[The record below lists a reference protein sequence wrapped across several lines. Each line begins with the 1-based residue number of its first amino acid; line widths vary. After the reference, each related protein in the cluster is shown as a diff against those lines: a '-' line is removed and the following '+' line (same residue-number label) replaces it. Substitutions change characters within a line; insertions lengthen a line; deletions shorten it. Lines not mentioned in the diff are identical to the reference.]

1 MSWVWLASREA
12 VMTGVRRGVFG
23 AVDGGRRGARTNRC
37 SSCVTEGAAPLLTSA
52 ACTVDGGRRGARTNR
67 CSSCVTE
74 GAAPL
79 LTSAACTA
87 AARRPTALNGGTRPN
102 PSRSA
107 AVGSVGADEAEVE
120 AESTEAAAGGTL
132 RSEMVVVVVVV
143 VVAG

>member
-23 AVDGGRRGARTNRC
+23 A
-37 SSCVTEGAAPLLTSA
+37 
-52 ACTVDGGRRGARTNR
+52 VDGGRRGARTNR

-143 VVAG
+143 VAG